1 MHFTTLIAATA
12 ALASTATA
20 SFLPPDAME
29 MLKRTMV
36 PNHVSAKVVAVNG
49 FGKDQ
54 TKHTILVPLGR
65 LTHVSRTQ
73 ITELRVE
80 GVDHVAEAPKPAED
94 NIVCQRYLNQ
104 YASKIGSERFTKKE
118 PAHISTNP
126 VDFGWILCYVTN
138 EQWNSEL

>member
-1 MHFTTLIAATA
+1 MHFTTLVVATA

-54 TKHTILVPLGR
+54 TKKNILVPLGR
-65 LTHVSRTQ
+65 LTHVSRSQ

-80 GVDHVAEAPKPAED
+80 GVDHVAEAPKPADD

-104 YASKIGSERFTKKE
+104 YASKTGSERFTQKE
-118 PAHISTNP
+118 PAHVSTNP

-138 EQWNSEL
+138 DQ